1 MSVDRKTVDYVAGL
15 AKLNLTEAQRAELAE
30 QLARIVAFV
39 EQLDEVDVTDV
50 PPTKHVIGKDNVSR
64 IDAPRAGLSQRE
76 ALAEA
81 PSEEEGFFLV
91 PKVLPDE

>member
-1 MSVDRKTVDYVAGL
+1 MSVDRRTVDYVAAL
-15 AKLNLTEAQRAELAE
+15 AKLELDDDERAELAG
-30 QLARIVAFV
+30 QLARIVEFV

-64 IDAPRAGLSQRE
+64 ADDVLPGLSQDE

-81 PSEEEGFFLV
+81 PSADEGHFLV
-91 PKVLPDE
+91 PKVLPD